1 MMAVIVDDGDALD
14 LADLGETALDA
25 VELVEAVGDDFV
37 RNPHLQGHA
46 DRGQRVLDIVAPRHR
61 QAQALD
67 EAGFA
72 GPNAH
77 ADIKAGPTG
86 KGSDILPP
94 YVRMG
99 GEAARPEQATA

>member
-14 LADLGETALDA
+14 LAELGETALDA

-46 DRGQRVLDIVAPRHR
+46 DRRQRVLDIVAPRHR
-61 QAQALD
+61 QAHALD
-67 EAGFA
+67 EARLA

-77 ADIKAGPTG
+77 ADHQAGAPGRGNAISPAAAWPGWQT
-86 KGSDILPP
+86 KRQTP
-94 YVRMG
+94 
-99 GEAARPEQATA
+99 GEP